1 MSTSLRQTGPDL
13 DELVGDV
20 ERFAGDPATTSR
32 VVAALGETA
41 ERLVA
46 SGFSAHRAPD
56 GTPWAPLKRPR
67 IGLGGPLLRTGDLRS
82 EASRANYGPNGF
94 VMRVDSPKAVHQRG
108 FKRRNLPARPFY
120 PSAQLP
126 PTWEAVLETAAD
138 AALEVPRG

>member
-1 MSTSLRQTGPDL
+1 MSNLRQTGPGL

-46 SGFSAHRAPD
+46 SGFTAHRAPD

-67 IGLGGPLLRTGDLRS
+67 VGIGGPLLRTGDLRS
-82 EASRANYGPNGF
+82 EASRANYTATGF
-94 VMRVDSPKAVHQRG
+94 VMRVDSPTAVHQRG
-108 FKRRNLPARPFY
+108 YRRRNLPARPFY

-126 PTWEAVLETAAD
+126 PAWDAVLEAAAD
-138 AALEVPRG
+138 SALEVPRG